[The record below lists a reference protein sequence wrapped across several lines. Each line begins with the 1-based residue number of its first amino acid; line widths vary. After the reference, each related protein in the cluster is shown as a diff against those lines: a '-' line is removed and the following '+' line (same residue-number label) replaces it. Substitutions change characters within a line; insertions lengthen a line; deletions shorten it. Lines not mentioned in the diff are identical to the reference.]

1 MVSTTPCRLCGWV
14 CGCVGGGSRLA
25 GRRSRPRAACGA
37 AWVHGARRITNC
49 TRRSV
54 RNGAHGGYDTC
65 VGARRLRARHV
76 TSHGAFHGACLFH
89 ACYYFIPG
97 VCVCKLSLWTM
108 RASRNL
114 ACLVGRT
121 QASEFLFSTRKLG
134 PKFKMGSPPL
144 CEYTFSSSSSSSSS
158 SSDSAT

>member
-1 MVSTTPCRLCGWV
+1 MCISCSPLV
-14 CGCVGGGSRLA
+14 CSSDPFGVGGSLECHQRI
-25 GRRSRPRAACGA
+25 RRCII
-37 AWVHGARRITNC
+37 WVHGARRITNC

-54 RNGAHGGYDTC
+54 RNGAHGGYNTC

-144 CEYTFSSSSSSSSS
+144 CEYTFSSSFSSSSS

>member
-1 MVSTTPCRLCGWV
+1 MYRHAINKSHLTTTFALTLTGSSS
-14 CGCVGGGSRLA
+14 GTLSSATFATTTSSRLVQLQLQHLRWRTA
-25 GRRSRPRAACGA
+25 VTRTARNL
-37 AWVHGARRITNC
+37 ARRVS
-49 TRRSV
+49 RRVSV
-54 RNGAHGGYDTC
+54 SRM
-65 VGARRLRARHV
+65 V
-76 TSHGAFHGACLFH
+76 LFH
-89 ACYYFIPG
+89 TRC

-158 SSDSAT
+158 SSDSVT

>member
-1 MVSTTPCRLCGWV
+1 MRWRTAVTRTARNL
-14 CGCVGGGSRLA
+14 
-25 GRRSRPRAACGA
+25 
-37 AWVHGARRITNC
+37 ARRVS
-49 TRRSV
+49 RRVSV
-54 RNGAHGGYDTC
+54 SRM
-65 VGARRLRARHV
+65 V
-76 TSHGAFHGACLFH
+76 LFH
-89 ACYYFIPG
+89 TRC

-158 SSDSAT
+158 SSDSATQTSDALLALEAPADTERVWRTDKREERREIPHGTTRHAIIVSCTDHTP